1 MKIHNQSNL
10 SFASVKTLT
19 KSAKKIKNVHIL
31 DGGEH
36 SMSMIHYANA
46 IMGKN
51 KNINL
56 ALDEV
61 KINSEFY
68 DVKRIDSILEVLN
81 SLSLQR
87 GDFVSIPALVSVN
100 LSQIQDFLNQELKSK
115 IKLTP
120 NNLTSY
126 KNIIIDLLRRIH
138 NNGQKYEENLWRLDM
153 HQQNYTAL
161 YPLIKKIN
169 ELTKSGINTYI
180 PINPDDYPVK
190 AEIDPRGLRNRL
202 YSFIATGKDDDF
214 KVKEAIER
222 AKKSNNYNFNLLTL
236 ADAHIVDVTD
246 AKGEKYIY
254 SARDGFVNDLEFGV
268 HNFTPIRNSSGEV
281 EGFSFH
287 DETTVEYKASE
298 FPGFSYIQDLLN
310 FVGLNIRDLIASAEE
325 HKILKKAQENNQD
338 ISPLPNKLYK
348 ISDILE
354 PIEIDSR
361 QINVLGDFM
370 NKDASLVFDVNSKEQ
385 ILFQKTNCEGT
396 ERPSVVS
403 MWGPCFSTIK
413 AIERDIRLQ
422 ENSDN

>member
-1 MKIHNQSNL
+1 MRIHNQS
-10 SFASVKTLT
+10 SFSFTSVKTLT
-19 KSAKKIKNVHIL
+19 KSAKRIKNVHIL

-36 SMSMIHYANA
+36 SMSMIHYAKA
-46 IMGKN
+46 IMGGN
-51 KNINL
+51 KNIDL
-56 ALDEV
+56 ALNEV
-61 KINSEFY
+61 GINTECY

-87 GDFVSIPALVSVN
+87 GDFVSIPALVSVS

-115 IKLTP
+115 IRLTP
-120 NNLTSY
+120 NNLISY

-138 NNGQKYEENLWRLDM
+138 NSRQKYENKLWRLDM

-169 ELTKSGINTYI
+169 ELTKNGVNVYI
-180 PINPDDYPVK
+180 PINPDDYPIK
-190 AEIDPRGLRNRL
+190 SEIDPQGLRNRL

-214 KVKEAIER
+214 KVREAIER
-222 AKKSNNYNFNLLTL
+222 AKKSNNYNFNMLTL
-236 ADAHIVDVTD
+236 ADAHIVDVTN
-246 AKGEKYIY
+246 ANGEKYIY
-254 SARDGFVNDLEFGV
+254 SARDGFVNDSEFGV
-268 HNFTPIRNSSGEV
+268 HNFTPIRNSNGDV

-287 DETTVEYKASE
+287 DETTIEYRASE

-310 FVGLNIRDLIASAEE
+310 FVGLSIRDLIASAEE
-325 HKILKKAQENNQD
+325 HEILKKARENNQD
-338 ISPLPNKLYK
+338 IRRLPNKLYK

-354 PIEIDSR
+354 SVEIDSR
-361 QINVLGDFM
+361 QMNVLGDFM
-370 NKDASLVFDVNSKEQ
+370 NKEEDLVFDVNSKGQ

-413 AIERDIRLQ
+413 AIERDI
-422 ENSDN
+422 EKSK

>member
-1 MKIHNQSNL
+1 MKIHNKSNF
-10 SFASVKTLT
+10 SFASTKTLT
-19 KSAKKIKNVHIL
+19 RSAKKIKNVHIL

-36 SMSMIHYANA
+36 SMSMIHYAKA
-46 IMGKN
+46 IMGGN
-51 KNINL
+51 KNIDL
-56 ALDEV
+56 ALNEV
-61 KINSEFY
+61 GINTECY

-87 GDFVSIPALVSVN
+87 GDFVSIPALVSVS

-120 NNLTSY
+120 NNLALY

-138 NNGQKYEENLWRLDM
+138 NSRQKYENKLWQLDM

-169 ELTKSGINTYI
+169 ELTKNGVNIYI
-180 PINPDDYPVK
+180 PINPDDYPIK
-190 AEIDPRGLRNRL
+190 SEIDPQGLRNRL

-214 KVKEAIER
+214 KVREAIER

-254 SARDGFVNDLEFGV
+254 SARDGFVNDAEFGI

-281 EGFSFH
+281 DGFSFH
-287 DETTVEYKASE
+287 DETTIEYRASE

-310 FVGLNIRDLIASAEE
+310 FVGLNIRDLIASEEE
-325 HKILKKAQENNQD
+325 HKILKKARENNQD
-338 ISPLPNKLYK
+338 IRPLPNKLYK

-354 PIEIDSR
+354 PVEIDSR
-361 QINVLGDFM
+361 KMNVLGDFM
-370 NKDASLVFDVNSKEQ
+370 NKEEDLVFDVNSKEQ

-413 AIERDIRLQ
+413 AIERDINKS
-422 ENSDN
+422 E